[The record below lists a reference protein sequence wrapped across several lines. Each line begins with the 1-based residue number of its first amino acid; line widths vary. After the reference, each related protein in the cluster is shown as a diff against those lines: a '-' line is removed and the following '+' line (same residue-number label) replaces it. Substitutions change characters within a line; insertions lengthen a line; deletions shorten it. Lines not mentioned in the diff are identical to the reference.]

1 MTVLAVVRHENK
13 VYMAGD
19 RGASD
24 DNTILPLTSPKVW
37 KLGPYLLGYAGALD
51 GERIRYNFN
60 PYVQDIKDLDKFMQ
74 TKFIKQL
81 RTKRTCSKG

>member
-1 MTVLAVVRHENK
+1 MTVLAVVRDLETNK
-13 VYMAGD
+13 IYMAGD

-51 GERIRYNFN
+51 G
-60 PYVQDIKDLDKFMQ
+60 
-74 TKFIKQL
+74 
-81 RTKRTCSKG
+81 